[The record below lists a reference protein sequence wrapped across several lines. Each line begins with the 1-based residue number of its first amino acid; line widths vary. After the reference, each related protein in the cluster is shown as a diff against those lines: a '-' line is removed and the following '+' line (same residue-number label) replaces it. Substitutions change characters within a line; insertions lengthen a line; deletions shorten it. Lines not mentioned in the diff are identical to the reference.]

1 MYLIAQTIVG
11 LLLLIPTLTQAIDLQ
26 PNDIVAPAPDKTF
39 AMLSYYG
46 TENRTFYRDGSA
58 VSGPAL
64 QNPVIENN
72 SAILRLARSYSL
84 LGMPAVSFVQLPY
97 SDLKLGGSLSG
108 LSGATGV
115 ADVNLATVIWPYA
128 NRSTRTYFGLAGY
141 LTIPAGKYAS
151 NQMFNVGENRYRVD
165 LQAGF
170 QTPIVG
176 NLDGMIAFDTR
187 WFGANNSCATAC
199 TSATNV
205 TLNQRP
211 LSTLQLGPVYKI
223 NETFTAGASY
233 FYVSGGGTTTNG
245 ISQNNEIKTQRF
257 LLGLH
262 AYTDVGRFSLQ
273 YGRDME
279 TVNGFEQTRVLAF
292 RYMRSF

>member
-1 MYLIAQTIVG
+1 MQLIPQTIVCA
-11 LLLLIPTLTQAIDLQ
+11 LLLIPALTQAIDLQ

-39 AMLSYYG
+39 VMLSYYG
-46 TENRTFYRDGSA
+46 TENRTFYRNGSA
-58 VSGPAL
+58 VTSPTL

-72 SAILRLARSYSL
+72 SAILRLSKSYSL
-84 LGMPAVSFVQLPY
+84 FDMPGVSFVQLPY

-115 ADVNLATVIWPYA
+115 ADVTLATVIWPYA
-128 NRSTRTYFGLAGY
+128 NRQTRTYFALGAY
-141 LTIPAGKYAS
+141 LTLPTGNYAS
-151 NQMFNVGENRYRVD
+151 NQMFNLGENRYRAD

-170 QTPIVG
+170 QAPIVG

-187 WFGANNSCATAC
+187 WFGTNNNCATVC
-199 TSATNV
+199 SSVTNAA
-205 TLNQRP
+205 LNQEP
-211 LSTLQLGPVYKI
+211 LTTLQLGPVYKI

-233 FYVSGGGTTTNG
+233 FYVSGGGTTING
-245 ISQNNEIKTQRF
+245 ISQNNDIKTQRF

-262 AYTDVGRFSLQ
+262 AYTSVGRFSLQ

-279 TVNGFEQTRVLAF
+279 TVNGFEQSRILAF